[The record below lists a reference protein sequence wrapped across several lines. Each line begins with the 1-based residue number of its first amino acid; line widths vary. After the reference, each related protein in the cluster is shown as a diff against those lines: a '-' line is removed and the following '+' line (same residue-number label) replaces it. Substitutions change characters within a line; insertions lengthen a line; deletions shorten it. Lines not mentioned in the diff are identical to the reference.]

1 MVALAIPAELVA
13 QEVVV
18 AALFA
23 KAALLTMAEAEPAE
37 LVALA
42 PVEELLAE
50 LVALVPVEEVLAE
63 LVALLPVEEAGLALP
78 VVRVREQ
85 LMAA

>member
-1 MVALAIPAELVA
+1 MRHREQASPASQVVQLLQPVLAALLEVVLMVALAIPAELVA

-23 KAALLTMAEAEPAE
+23 KAALLTLAEAEPVE

-42 PVEELLAE
+42 PVE
-50 LVALVPVEEVLAE
+50 
-63 LVALLPVEEAGLALP
+63 
-78 VVRVREQ
+78 
-85 LMAA
+85 

>member
-1 MVALAIPAELVA
+1 MVQLLQPVLAALLEVVLMVALAIPAELVA

-23 KAALLTMAEAEPAE
+23 KAALLTLAETEPVE

-42 PVEELLAE
+42 PVE
-50 LVALVPVEEVLAE
+50 
-63 LVALLPVEEAGLALP
+63 
-78 VVRVREQ
+78 
-85 LMAA
+85 